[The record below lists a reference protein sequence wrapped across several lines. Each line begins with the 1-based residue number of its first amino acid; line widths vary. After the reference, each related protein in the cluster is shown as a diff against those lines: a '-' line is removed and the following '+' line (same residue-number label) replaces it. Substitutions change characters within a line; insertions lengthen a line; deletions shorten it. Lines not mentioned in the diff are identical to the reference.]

1 MSYSGTVRCGH
12 CYNSGHNRRGCPTL
26 KKHVEENPDSWAATK
41 FRARQERNAA
51 TKRRCS
57 YCAKPG
63 HNRRG
68 CAEFK
73 VRMRDDVV
81 ANKKYRR
88 LFINEIKRLGI
99 GPGALIVRP
108 VNGGGETKDVACQ
121 ILDVNW
127 SVINEH
133 STKDR
138 YSDPRFLKIIAVK
151 NMMDPRKAQN
161 VSFTHDIHSRFSK
174 DIKDMDEMYYGGHWR
189 IVSPVTSSFE
199 PPPDWIGD
207 DGAVRENLKDATSPD
222 HYYNRH
228 NT

>member
-12 CYNSGHNRRGCPTL
+12 CYESGHNKRSCAKL
-26 KKHVEENPDSWAATK
+26 KERHEKNPDTWAAQ
-41 FRARQERNAA
+41 RYRERQERNAA

-68 CAEFK
+68 CAELK
-73 VRMRDDVV
+73 VRVRDDVA

-88 LFINEIKRLGI
+88 LFVKEIKRLGI

-108 VNGGGETKDVACQ
+108 VNLGGETKDVACQ
-121 ILDVNW
+121 VLDVNW
-127 SVINEH
+127 NVINEH

-138 YSDPRFLKIIAVK
+138 YSDPRFLKIIAIK
-151 NMMDPRKAQN
+151 NLMDPRKAQN

-189 IVSPVTSSFE
+189 IVSPATSSFE
-199 PPPDWIGD
+199 PPADWIND
-207 DGAVRENLKDATSPD
+207 EAPVRANLKDETSPD
-222 HYYNRH
+222 HYDNRH

>member
-1 MSYSGTVRCGH
+1 MH
-12 CYNSGHNRRGCPTL
+12 E
-26 KKHVEENPDSWAATK
+26 KNPDTWAAQQYNEK
-41 FRARQERNAA
+41 KARNAL

-68 CAEFK
+68 CPELK
-73 VRMRDDVV
+73 TRIRQDTYS
-81 ANKKYRR
+81 NKKYRR
-88 LFINEIKRLGI
+88 LFVNEIKRLGI

-108 VNGGGETKDVACQ
+108 VNAGGETTDVVCQ
-121 ILDVNW
+121 ALDINW
-127 SVINEH
+127 STINH
-133 STKDR
+133 FSTKDR

-161 VSFTHDIHSRFSK
+161 VSFTHDIQSQFSK

-189 IVSPVTSSFE
+189 IVSPATSSFE
-199 PPPDWIGD
+199 PPADWID
-207 DGAVRENLKDATSPD
+207 DDAPVRANLKDETSPD
-222 HYYNRH
+222 HYDNQH

>member
-12 CYNSGHNRRGCPTL
+12 CYNSGHNRRGCPDL
-26 KKHVEENPDSWAATK
+26 KKYVEENPDSWRATQYK
-41 FRARQERNAA
+41 ARQERNAA

-73 VRMRDDVV
+73 VRMRDDVY

-88 LFINEIKRLGI
+88 LFVKEVKRLGI

-108 VNGGGETKDVACQ
+108 MTNGGETKDVVCQ
-121 ILDVNW
+121 ALDINW
-127 SVINEH
+127 SMINQF
-133 STKDR
+133 SAQDR
-138 YSDPRFLKIIAVK
+138 YSDPRFLKIIAIK
-151 NMMDPRKAQN
+151 DMMNPRNATN
-161 VSFTHDIHSRFSK
+161 VSFTHDINSRFCK
-174 DIKDMDEMYYGGHWR
+174 DIKDVEEMYYGGHWR
-189 IVSPVTSSFE
+189 IASPATSSFE
-199 PPPDWIGD
+199 PPADWIND
-207 DGAVRENLKDATSPD
+207 EAPVRANLKDETSPN
-222 HYYNRH
+222 HYDNRH

>member
-26 KKHVEENPDSWAATK
+26 KKHVEENPDSWTATK
-41 FRARQERNAA
+41 YNARKERNAA

-68 CAEFK
+68 CAELK
-73 VRMRDDVV
+73 MRMRDDVF

-88 LFINEIKRLGI
+88 LFVKEIKRLGI

-108 VNGGGETKDVACQ
+108 VSVGGETKDVACQ
-121 ILDVNW
+121 VLDVNW
-127 SVINEH
+127 SVINEF

-161 VSFTHDIHSRFSK
+161 VSFTHDIQSRFSK

-189 IVSPVTSSFE
+189 IVSPSTSSFE
-199 PPPDWIGD
+199 PPADWIND
-207 DGAVRENLKDATSPD
+207 EAPVRANLKDETSPD
-222 HYYNRH
+222 HYDNRH